1 MLKKFVTFIIAL
13 VLPTMVLMA
22 QNAPATDGQ
31 TGATT
36 VDGQTGA
43 TAQNGHNAT
52 VDAAMADT
60 THITFLTC
68 TPGQQIHRLYGHTAL
83 RFVNSREDWAVNFG
97 WFSFNTPNFVMKF
110 ILGLTDYS
118 MAYQTMGI
126 FVNDLMRDDMKVHE
140 QLLNL
145 TPREAEYVRAT
156 VDGILT
162 KDGFESHEYNFD
174 GLSRPERILGAKW
187 TYRYNFLYDNCT
199 TRAVEIIKEALKAEG
214 ETLVYNNLSKAT
226 TTQRTMIHEFTT
238 ASPWFEFGQDLLLG
252 PEVDEEHT
260 TQELVDSL
268 NFLPTYAENF
278 FAQAMVKDKDGN
290 MRPLVAN
297 THDLTP
303 FLTPQQ
309 PKPSVPFTPLAVAG
323 IILAVALIVTM
334 MQRKAK
340 DEKTI
345 RAWRIWGNALD
356 FTMMTAQGLVGILLV
371 IMVGWSQHPAVGT
384 NWLLLIFNPLFFLGI
399 PARICGGKLEKA
411 YAWFASLMALGII
424 IVGACGLQHIPYA
437 IYPYAIAV
445 ALRAKRTK

>member
-1 MLKKFVTFIIAL
+1 MLKKIVTFIIAL
-13 VLPTMVLMA
+13 ILPTVVAMA
-22 QNAPATDGQ
+22 QNAPATDGK
-31 TGATT
+31 TGATA

-43 TAQNGHNAT
+43 TAQNGHEAT
-52 VDAAMADT
+52 TDEAIADT
-60 THITFLTC
+60 TYITFLTC
-68 TPGQQIHRLYGHTAL
+68 TPGQDIHRLYGHTAL
-83 RFVNSREDWAVNFG
+83 RFANANEDWAVNFG

-126 FVNDLMRDDMKVHE
+126 FVNDLMRDDMKVRE

-145 TPREAEYVRAT
+145 TPQEAECVRNA
-156 VDGILT
+156 VNDILT
-162 KDGFESHEYNFD
+162 KDGFERHEYNFE
-174 GLSRPERILGAKW
+174 GLSKPERILGAKW

-214 ETLVYNNLSKAT
+214 ETLVYPNLGDAT

-252 PEVDEEHT
+252 PEVDEVHT
-260 TQELVDSL
+260 TKELVDSL

-278 FAQAMVKDKDGN
+278 FAEAMIKDKDGN
-290 MRPLVAN
+290 MRPLVA
-297 THDLTP
+297 TTRDLTP
-303 FLTPQQ
+303 FLTPQE
-309 PKPSVPFTPLAVAG
+309 PKPSVPFTPLTVAG
-323 IILAVALIVTM
+323 VILGLALIVTI

-340 DEKTI
+340 DEKGV

-384 NWLLLIFNPLFFLGI
+384 NWLLLIFNPLFFCGI
-399 PARICGGKLEKA
+399 PARIMGGKLEKA
-411 YAWFASLMALGII
+411 YAWFACLMAVGII
-424 IVGACGLQHIPYA
+424 IVGACGIQHIPYA

-445 ALRAKRTK
+445 ALRAKRMK

>member
-22 QNAPATDGQ
+22 QNALATDGQ

-60 THITFLTC
+60 TYITFLTC

-174 GLSRPERILGAKW
+174 GLSKPERILAAKW

-199 TRAVEIIKEALKAEG
+199 TRAVEVIKEALKAEG
-214 ETLVYNNLSKAT
+214 ETLFYPSPGT
-226 TTQRTMIHEFTT
+226 EPTTQRTMIHEFTRN
-238 ASPWFEFGQDLLLG
+238 SPWYEFGQDLLLG
-252 PEVDEEHT
+252 PEVDEEHMP
-260 TQELVDSL
+260 QELVDGL
-268 NFLPTYAENF
+268 NFLPTYAEDF

-297 THDLTP
+297 TRDLTP

-356 FTMMTAQGLVGILLV
+356 FTIMTAQGLVGILLV

-399 PARICGGKLEKA
+399 PARLYGCKFEKA
-411 YAWFASLMALGII
+411 YVWFASIMAIGIMLVAI
-424 IVGACGLQHIPYA
+424 TGLQQIPLA
-437 IYPYAIAV
+437 ISPLAFIV
-445 ALRAKRTK
+445 ALRAKRVK